1 MDESW
6 ELDNILIMPEQ
17 ATLMLFGF
25 GAVRL
30 RSRQAVMLRRKSA

>member
-17 ATLMLFGF
+17 ATLLLRGF
-25 GAVRL
+25 GAVMWFDSAHHRL
-30 RSRQAVMLRRKSA
+30 RIKR

>member
-17 ATLMLFGF
+17 ATLMLFGL
-25 GAVRL
+25 GAVI
-30 RSRQAVMLRRKSA
+30 LRRKR

>member
-17 ATLMLFGF
+17 ATPLLLGL
-25 GAVRL
+25 GAVIL
-30 RSRQAVMLRRKSA
+30 RIKR